1 MPVEI
6 NYDQLH
12 FKRLEGLYVR
22 KIEQLYVLAAREAA
36 NVASVIGPDIDLT
49 KPFTFADYPQTKQK
63 VDQLFKSFNLKM
75 TSTLREATEKEWD
88 LAAKKNDQLVN
99 RVLKSTVFKRKQVE
113 HLYNRNLEA
122 LAAFQ
127 NRKSAGLNLSD
138 RVWKYT
144 NQLKGELEMG
154 LDVGLSEGRSAQ
166 QLSLDLRR
174 YLKEPDKLYRRV
186 RDNRGELVL
195 SQNAKKYSPGPGTY
209 RSSYMNS
216 MRLTRTEVNMAY
228 RQSDF
233 ERWQQ
238 LDFVVGFEVHRSN
251 NVFICPFCDSLVG
264 RYPKDFKF
272 FGWHPQCRCYA
283 TPILTS
289 TKDFIERERRR
300 MAGEDMG
307 PVQFANEVKDV
318 PDSFKKWVIDH
329 KAQYARAKSEPFFI
343 KNNQGYIK
351 TIETERSKTL
361 AELSRMIKSN
371 VDTLTRYKTNTGFT
385 PEREALHNSII
396 AQIAGKKSTSTGNIF
411 MLGGPPANG
420 KSTLVKSS
428 KLPHPK
434 QTTIID
440 PDEIKALIPEYNLMV
455 QSGQKNLIAKGASMV
470 HEESSYL
477 SKRIQAEM
485 LKAKKDFVLDGVN
498 DGKYEKLRIKIA
510 KLKAS
515 GNKVRADYVTL
526 DYKLSRQLANERAA
540 KTGRK
545 VAHKFVRDMN
555 KEVSI
560 LVPKLIESGIID
572 ELYLWDTNIF
582 GVPRLILKQ
591 INGELTIYD
600 MKLYA
605 NFLRKAR

>member
-22 KIEQLYVLAAREAA
+22 KIEQLYMLAAREAA
-36 NVASVIGPDIDLT
+36 SVASVIGPDIDLT
-49 KPFTFADYPQTKQK
+49 KPFTFAQYPQTKQK

-75 TSTLREATEKEWD
+75 TSTLRDATEKEWD

-99 RVLKSTVFKRKQVE
+99 RVLKSTAFKRKQVE

-195 SQNAKKYSPGPGTY
+195 SQQAKKYSPGPGSY

-251 NVFICPFCDSLVG
+251 NVFICPFCDLLVG

-272 FGWHPQCRCYA
+272 FGWHPTVPVLCY
-283 TPILTS
+283 
-289 TKDFIERERRR
+289 
-300 MAGEDMG
+300 
-307 PVQFANEVKDV
+307 
-318 PDSFKKWVIDH
+318 
-329 KAQYARAKSEPFFI
+329 
-343 KNNQGYIK
+343 
-351 TIETERSKTL
+351 
-361 AELSRMIKSN
+361 SN
-371 VDTLTRYKTNTGFT
+371 TDQ
-385 PEREALHNSII
+385 H
-396 AQIAGKKSTSTGNIF
+396 
-411 MLGGPPANG
+411 
-420 KSTLVKSS
+420 
-428 KLPHPK
+428 
-434 QTTIID
+434 
-440 PDEIKALIPEYNLMV
+440 
-455 QSGQKNLIAKGASMV
+455 
-470 HEESSYL
+470 
-477 SKRIQAEM
+477 
-485 LKAKKDFVLDGVN
+485 
-498 DGKYEKLRIKIA
+498 
-510 KLKAS
+510 
-515 GNKVRADYVTL
+515 
-526 DYKLSRQLANERAA
+526 
-540 KTGRK
+540 
-545 VAHKFVRDMN
+545 
-555 KEVSI
+555 
-560 LVPKLIESGIID
+560 
-572 ELYLWDTNIF
+572 
-582 GVPRLILKQ
+582 
-591 INGELTIYD
+591 
-600 MKLYA
+600 
-605 NFLRKAR
+605 

>member
-1 MPVEI
+1 
-6 NYDQLH
+6 
-12 FKRLEGLYVR
+12 
-22 KIEQLYVLAAREAA
+22 
-36 NVASVIGPDIDLT
+36 
-49 KPFTFADYPQTKQK
+49 
-63 VDQLFKSFNLKM
+63 
-75 TSTLREATEKEWD
+75 
-88 LAAKKNDQLVN
+88 
-99 RVLKSTVFKRKQVE
+99 
-113 HLYNRNLEA
+113 
-122 LAAFQ
+122 
-127 NRKSAGLNLSD
+127 
-138 RVWKYT
+138 
-144 NQLKGELEMG
+144 
-154 LDVGLSEGRSAQ
+154 
-166 QLSLDLRR
+166 
-174 YLKEPDKLYRRV
+174 
-186 RDNRGELVL
+186 
-195 SQNAKKYSPGPGTY
+195 
-209 RSSYMNS
+209 
-216 MRLTRTEVNMAY
+216 
-228 RQSDF
+228 
-233 ERWQQ
+233 
-238 LDFVVGFEVHRSN
+238 
-251 NVFICPFCDSLVG
+251 
-264 RYPKDFKF
+264 
-272 FGWHPQCRCYA
+272 
-283 TPILTS
+283 
-289 TKDFIERERRR
+289 
-300 MAGEDMG
+300 MG
-307 PVQFANEVKDV
+307 PVQSANEVKDV

-351 TIETERSKTL
+351 AIETERSNKL
-361 AELSRMIKSN
+361 AELGRMIKAD

-420 KSTLVKSS
+420 KSTLVKSG

-440 PDEIKALIPEYNLMV
+440 PDEIKALIPEYNLML

-498 DGKYEKLRIKIA
+498 DGEYEKLRIKIA

-526 DYKLSRQLANERAA
+526 DYKLSRQLADERAA